1 MAGAAVR
8 AGPARGAV
16 PAATAWPQRS
26 AAGAAPPDVVLVL
39 AVMTLVGI
47 GLVMV
52 LSASYTRA
60 LSQFGDPY
68 HFFERQVL
76 YAAAGWILV
85 ALLSRIEPDRFKP
98 LAVPLMAI
106 SYVLLV
112 VVLLTG
118 PEIGGSRRWITL
130 PLFSFQP
137 SELAKLA
144 AINFTAYWVA
154 QRPGEMGS
162 LVRGSLVPL
171 LAAGLA
177 FGLIML
183 EPDFGTAAM
192 LLGVVVVQL
201 FAAGMRVAH
210 LAGLMA
216 LAVPGL
222 AALIWLE
229 PYRLARLLAFVDP
242 WADPAGRGWSVI
254 QALLALGSGGPF
266 GLGLGQS
273 RQKFAYL
280 PEHHTDFI
288 FAILGEEL
296 GWVGAMTVVVLFCVV
311 AWRGYRIALG
321 LRDPYQQVLATGLVV
336 LLVGQALINM
346 GVVSGILPV
355 TGIPLPF
362 LSYGGSSLIG
372 SLTVV
377 GVLLALSRK
386 SVV

>member
-1 MAGAAVR
+1 
-8 AGPARGAV
+8 
-16 PAATAWPQRS
+16 
-26 AAGAAPPDVVLVL
+26 
-39 AVMTLVGI
+39 MTLVGI

-192 LLGVVVVQL
+192 LLGVVGVQL

-254 QALLALGSGGPF
+254 QALRALGSGGPF
-266 GLGLGQS
+266 GRGLGQS